1 MLNFITRLAL
11 SVIFIAAG
19 CALFWNREL
28 MIRANFGL
36 NSLIGPR
43 YARMTRVFDH
53 LMVPLMALLFCATG
67 VLGIF
72 YAISSLA
79 SGH

>member
-1 MLNFITRLAL
+1 MLDFVTRLAL

-19 CALFWNREL
+19 CVLFWNRKL
-28 MIRANFGL
+28 MIRTNFGL
-36 NSLIGPR
+36 NSLTGPR
-43 YARMTRVFDH
+43 YARMMRVCDQ
-53 LMVPLMALLFCATG
+53 LWVPLMALVFCAIG
-67 VLGIF
+67 VAGIF